1 MSDGALMQEPAPVTT
16 GIDAATEPIP
26 PSVCARCGAGRHPTY
41 ADICAKGHALPG
53 NQLHRTHGA
62 YSFRDRGDRS
72 VTETLRQSAD
82 DMAAGIIADKGGVE
96 NLTTLQREFINQL
109 RNLRIMADLLAHD
122 LVARGLHTK
131 SGRVRSS
138 HSKLL
143 ETLDRLYRFGQAI
156 GPGREPRQVADVYE
170 YLRKVPEAASSE
182 DHA

>member
-122 LVARGLHTK
+122 LDA
-131 SGRVRSS
+131 
-138 HSKLL
+138 
-143 ETLDRLYRFGQAI
+143 RLYRFGQAI